1 VPGRADGQR
10 LKVGIF
16 LPVDRPWAELRAMA
30 EATEE
35 LGFDSLWLQDHL
47 IFRRPT
53 GTAGAWEC
61 WSLLSALAAATRRV
75 ELGTLVVCMPFRNPA
90 LLAKMADALDEVSGG
105 RLILGVG
112 AGWHEPEFTAFGY
125 PFDHRVSRFEEGF
138 TILTSLL
145 REGRIDFEGR
155 YHQARDCEL
164 RPRGPRSQ
172 GPPILVGTSGER
184 MLRLTAQRADLWNG
198 CWFGSPAEVAPRR
211 EAVDAACR
219 EVGRDPATLGRT
231 AGLHVNLPGSTRRSG
246 ARCESPAQ
254 LAELLRGVAAEGI
267 EHIQIHPDPWT
278 RDSIEALAPALRL
291 LGN

>member
-1 VPGRADGQR
+1 VPGRADGR

-16 LPVDRPWAELRAMA
+16 LPVDRPWAELRGMA
-30 EATEE
+30 EASEA
-35 LGFDSLWLQDHL
+35 LGFDSVWLQDHL
-47 IFRRPT
+47 IFRRPS

-75 ELGTLVVCMPFRNPA
+75 ELGTLVICMPFRNPA

-145 REGRIDFEGR
+145 RQGSVDFEGR
-155 YHQARDCEL
+155 YYQARDCEL
-164 RPRGPRSQ
+164 RPRGPRPQ
-172 GPPILVGTSGER
+172 GPPILVGTSGRR

-198 CWFGSPAEVAPRR
+198 CWFGSAAEVGPRR
-211 EAVDAACR
+211 EAVDAACL
-219 EVGRDPATLGRT
+219 EVGRAPGTLGRT

-246 ARCESPAQ
+246 AAIESPAQ

-267 EHIQIHPDPWT
+267 EHVQLHPDPWT
-278 RDSIEALAPALRL
+278 RESVEALAPALSL
-291 LGN
+291 LGR